1 MSLYLFCGLNSNLF
15 NSKCNVGETLKTI
28 NTGIKM
34 THYFGFVPS
43 DELKALIIEAEQVVE
58 SNDKTDYYPYRDALT
73 HQTARDL
80 TDKLL
85 VGLVDIIPNPERQA
99 SMRKIV
105 GTIERA
111 TDTLLNILL
120 GKENNEEVMPSFHF
134 LRDQA
139 TFIDNEGVKR
149 IGFKLSDAD
158 AKIID
163 DGFAAI
169 TPEHVDRVAFKKA
182 LETVNEE
189 TLTHFIS
196 RYSET
201 LKLGMI
207 KRKSVPVAK
216 AAIDKGMSMALNK
229 LLPDLPDASLNRL
242 ANYYRPFIVKKPE

>member
-1 MSLYLFCGLNSNLF
+1 MA
-15 NSKCNVGETLKTI
+15 
-28 NTGIKM
+28 
-34 THYFGFVPS
+34 HYFGFVPS
-43 DELKALIIEAEQVVE
+43 DKLKNLIIDAEQVIASNEEVE
-58 SNDKTDYYPYRDALT
+58 YYPYRDALT

-80 TDKLL
+80 IDNLL
-85 VGLVDIIPNPERQA
+85 IGLVDIIPNPDRQA

-105 GTIERA
+105 STVEKA

-134 LRDQA
+134 LRDRA
-139 TFIDNEGVKR
+139 TFIDNEGIKR
-149 IGFKLSDAD
+149 VGFKLSDAD
-158 AKIID
+158 AQTIEK
-163 DGFAAI
+163 GFAAI
-169 TPEHVDRVAFKKA
+169 TPEQVDMKALKTA
-182 LETVNEE
+182 LETMNEE

-229 LLPDLPDASLNRL
+229 LLPDLPDRSLNRL
-242 ANYYRPFIVKKPE
+242 ANYYRPFIVEKPE

>member
-1 MSLYLFCGLNSNLF
+1 MA
-15 NSKCNVGETLKTI
+15 
-28 NTGIKM
+28 
-34 THYFGFVPS
+34 HYFGFVPS
-43 DELKALIIEAEQVVE
+43 DKLKALIIDAEQVIASNEEVE
-58 SNDKTDYYPYRDALT
+58 YYPYRDALT

-80 TDKLL
+80 IDNLL
-85 VGLVDIIPNPERQA
+85 IGLVDIIPNPERQA

-105 GTIERA
+105 GTVEKA

-134 LRDQA
+134 LRDRA

-149 IGFKLSDAD
+149 VGFKLSDAD
-158 AKIID
+158 AQTIEK
-163 DGFAAI
+163 GFAAI
-169 TPEHVDRVAFKKA
+169 TPEQVDMKAFKTA
-182 LETVNEE
+182 LETMNEE

-196 RYSET
+196 RYAET

-229 LLPDLPDASLNRL
+229 LLPDLPDRSLNRL
-242 ANYYRPFIVKKPE
+242 ANYYCPFIVEKPE